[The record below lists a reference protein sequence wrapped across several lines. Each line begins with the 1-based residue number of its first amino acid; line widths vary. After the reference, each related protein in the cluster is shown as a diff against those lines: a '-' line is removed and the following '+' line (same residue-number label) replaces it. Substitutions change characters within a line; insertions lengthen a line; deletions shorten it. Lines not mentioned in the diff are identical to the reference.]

1 MACGWEAPSGP
12 AAIGATL
19 KHSDETFTIGDAAG
33 RYFLAPVAER
43 EAEAVVNQ
51 ILGKSDTVD
60 YSWIPHVIFSDPE
73 IAAAGLTLAEAQ
85 KIDSSAFEKQFP
97 LYFSGR
103 YAVEY
108 PTENGFGIGV
118 YSGNG
123 RLLGV
128 HFAGNGVVELLGATL
143 SQVHMLMMPHPCL
156 FEIIQKIG
164 HNIPL
169 RTR

>member
-1 MACGWEAPSGP
+1 MACGWEASLGP
-12 AAIGATL
+12 AAIGAAL
-19 KHSDETFTIGDAAG
+19 KCPDGTFTIGDAAG

-97 LYFSGR
+97 LCFSGR

-108 PTENGFGIGV
+108 PAENGFGIGV
-118 YSGNG
+118 YSGTG
-123 RLLGV
+123 RLIGIHLAGTGV
-128 HFAGNGVVELLGATL
+128 TELLGATL
-143 SQVHMLMMPHPCL
+143 SQAHCGWPRKLDNLTWCKKPVKL
-156 FEIIQKIG
+156 
-164 HNIPL
+164 
-169 RTR
+169 T